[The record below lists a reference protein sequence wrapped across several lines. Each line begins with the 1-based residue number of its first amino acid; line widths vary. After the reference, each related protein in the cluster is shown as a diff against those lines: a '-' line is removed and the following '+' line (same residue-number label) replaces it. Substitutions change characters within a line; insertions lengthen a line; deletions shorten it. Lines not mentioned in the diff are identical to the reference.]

1 LPKIPVHWLSKE
13 ARYRIIEI
21 LLSTRTSESL
31 AKELDIS
38 RSTIRKYMARLTHPS
53 DETMERVFAIC
64 KPYEED
70 AVMKIV
76 IDDLVEAVR
85 KLAES
90 LDKDNHREYLL
101 KRLKEVLNSI
111 EK

>member
-1 LPKIPVHWLSKE
+1 LSKIPVHWLSKE
-13 ARYRIIEI
+13 ARYRVIEI
-21 LLSTRTSESL
+21 LLSTRTTESL
-31 AKELDIS
+31 AKELEVS

-53 DETMERVFAIC
+53 DEIMERAFSIC

-76 IDDLVEAVR
+76 IDDLVEAVK

-90 LDKDNHREYLL
+90 LEKDSLREYLL
-101 KRLKEVLNSI
+101 KKLKEVLTNI